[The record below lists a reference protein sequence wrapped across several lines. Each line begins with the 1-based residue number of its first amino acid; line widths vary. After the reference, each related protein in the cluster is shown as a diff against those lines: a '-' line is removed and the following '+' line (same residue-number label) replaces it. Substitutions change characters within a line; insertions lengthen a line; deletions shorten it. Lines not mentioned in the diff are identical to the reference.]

1 MSRLRNRQGIALVVT
16 LLVLIAVAA
25 ISATAATLAMN
36 TQLVNR
42 AEQQQG
48 VLTDVA
54 LSGLALARAD
64 LNGGADSVPDTGF
77 VTLESSAAVRDAS
90 GHAIPGV
97 TRSVYAGPRGVIR
110 GQYGVYAS
118 VVSVAHGG
126 GGQEVIRRAD
136 VRQESFAK
144 YAYFTDVEPSNI
156 SFGGGD
162 QLFGP
167 VHTNDYLKIYS
178 SGATFHGPVTTSR
191 TVQGGRYGHFDKGY
205 EEGVARI
212 EMPTTEDLNRLQT
225 LAASGNMDFTGSTGG
240 SAGQSTLRLQF
251 VALDVNGDGDVTDD
265 DEGFVM
271 AYQASNPAW
280 VVADVPSGGLKY
292 EPNCGHFH
300 QPGNVFVSVVE
311 HPNNGPDS
319 KQAALSSS
327 SARCFLGGDSTI
339 FNAFTPTDT
348 MGGHWLAWPGAVDT
362 ALTNRFGTLANYLF
376 PMGRRF
382 NPDFKGVI
390 HVTGKVGVS
399 GTVHGR
405 VTLAATGNIII
416 VDDIVYATDPAAPGR
431 EATCDDLLGLF
442 SADDVIVADNAINSP
457 QQPNTSGWGSNN
469 YFTYDDTKDE
479 FIDGTVLALNTF
491 TVENYA
497 SGATTAERCESNLW
511 GRGCLY
517 LTGGVIQETRGP
529 VGTIWSVGGTGY
541 TKRYA
546 YDNCAASMPPPYFPT
561 TGHFNRDRIF
571 NVDPVGFN
579 IASYFAQL
587 APGSN

>member
-1 MSRLRNRQGIALVVT
+1 MSRLQNRPGIALVVT

-25 ISATAATLAMN
+25 ISATAATLSMN

-42 AEQQQG
+42 SEQQQG
-48 VLTDVA
+48 LLSDIA
-54 LSGLALARAD
+54 LAGLEVARAD
-64 LNGGADSVPDTGF
+64 LNGGADSVPDTGY
-77 VTLESSAAVRDAS
+77 VTLESNAVVRDAS
-90 GHAIPGV
+90 GHVIPGV

-118 VVSVAHGG
+118 IVSIARSGG
-126 GGQEVIRRAD
+126 GEEVVRRSD
-136 VRQESFAK
+136 LRQESFAK

-162 QLFGP
+162 QIYGP
-167 VHTNDYLKIYS
+167 VHTNDYLKVYS
-178 SGATFHGPVTTSR
+178 SGATFHGTVTTAK
-191 TVQGGRYGHFDKGY
+191 TVQGSHYGHFDKGY
-205 EEGVARI
+205 DEGVARI

-225 LAASGNMDFTGSTGG
+225 LATSGHMNFTGSTSGP
-240 SAGQSTLRLQF
+240 SGQSTLRLQF
-251 VALDVNGDGDVTDD
+251 VALDVNGDGNATDD
-265 DEGFVM
+265 DEGFIM
-271 AYQASNPAW
+271 AYQASDPAW
-280 VVADVPSGGLKY
+280 VVADVPSTGLKY
-292 EPNCGHFH
+292 SPNCGHFH
-300 QPGNVFVSVVE
+300 SNVWVPVTE
-311 HPNNGPDS
+311 HPNNGNDS

-327 SARCFLGGDSTI
+327 TARCFLGGDSTI
-339 FNAFTPTDT
+339 FNGFMPTDT
-348 MGGHWLAWPGAVDT
+348 MGGQWLAWPGTVDT
-362 ALTNRFGTLANYLF
+362 ALTNRFGTLANYLY

-390 HVTGKVGVS
+390 HVRGKVAVS
-399 GTVHGR
+399 GTLHGR

-457 QQPNTSGWGSNN
+457 QRPNTSGWSGNN

-479 FIDGTVLALNTF
+479 FIDATVLALNTF

-497 SGATTAERCESNLW
+497 GGATTAERCESNVW

-517 LTGGVIQETRGP
+517 LTGGIIQETRGA
-529 VGTIWSVGGTGY
+529 VGTIGSPGGTGY

-546 YDNCAASMPPPYFPT
+546 YDTCAASMPPPYFPT

-579 IASYFAQL
+579 VGQYFQLL